1 MSASYLCIV
10 FHGIRFKVREDW
22 LSWDNQFFCF
32 IGSES
37 HFHSHLTAFV
47 SNGLNFP
54 QARLN
59 YPIWLLPRSYR
70 IVSTLCADRKN
81 CLRRE
86 FLFAPWYFSLSP
98 WFFLLSAQIFFVTNF
113 LTCVTNFV
121 TRITNFVTSVTNFVT
136 KNFKGEMKIFKQI
149 MKTLLADRNHY
160 LSRK

>member
-1 MSASYLCIV
+1 MPTPYLCNV

-59 YPIWLLPRSYR
+59 YPMWQNPRSYR

-98 WFFLLSAQIFFVTNF
+98 WNFLLSAQIFFVTNF
-113 LTCVTNFV
+113 LTCITNFV
-121 TRITNFVTSVTNFVT
+121 TRITKFVTSVTSFVT
-136 KNFKGEMKIFKQI
+136 KNFQGRRKKFQQANK
-149 MKTLLADRNHY
+149 NY
-160 LSRK
+160 LHIP